1 MERVHVGRPHTN
13 GGRMKL
19 TIDLDSIETWD
30 DSTVAKT
37 INEIIK
43 FEIERFTKSL
53 VKDALKVQEAAM
65 RKAVKKAAEH
75 DWKRVA
81 KALEQLQAAE

>member
-1 MERVHVGRPHTN
+1 
-13 GGRMKL
+13 MKL
-19 TIDLDSIETWD
+19 VINLDDVETWD

-43 FEIERFTKSL
+43 DEITRFTKSL
-53 VKDALKVQEAAM
+53 VKDALKTQEAEM